1 MKDLKNLRDV
11 ALKGSMRCPPTI
23 RSHLETFDFTI
34 RPVTIETKR
43 KCVHI
48 RRVGLYNIVQVNY
61 YMDISQNE

>member
-34 RPVTIETKR
+34 KTS
-43 KCVHI
+43 HH
-48 RRVGLYNIVQVNY
+48 
-61 YMDISQNE
+61 